1 MSNNWTNEQLEAIN
15 SREKNLLVSAAAGSG
30 KTAVLVE
37 RIANL
42 VEQDKEDIESMLIV
56 TFTNAAARQMK
67 DRIQK
72 KLQERIINIR
82 SKANC
87 DVDELNFLKKQIK
100 NISRA
105 SISTVHSFC
114 IEVLRQNFQLID
126 IDPGFKIANE
136 SLINILK
143 NKAIENI
150 FEENY
155 ESEDEGFLRLVDAFG
170 GEKSDKGLVEILNQL
185 HYFIQAQPYPLRW
198 LNEKSELYNF
208 SEFKDSVWAQEI
220 KNNTLYQLNDIL
232 KSCEEALELCFTYSP
247 PLAYIENLEDDK
259 KQIES
264 VIASLEIYDF
274 ESYLK
279 KLQEF
284 KLSRLKII
292 SKKAIETN
300 QYDEDIIEAIKDI
313 RNNIIKE
320 EIKSLS
326 GAFGDVEFSQL
337 VEDIKYMK
345 PYVESLIKLVKQFDE
360 EYKKLKSEKSVLD
373 FSDIEHY
380 TLKILEDEKVSQSLR
395 QKYKYIFFDEYQ
407 DSNLVQ
413 ETIIDAVK
421 RENNLF
427 FVGDVKQSIYRFR
440 LSDPNLFN
448 KRYERY
454 SNENLSCS
462 LKIDLAKNFRSRKE
476 ILDFCNLIFK
486 NIMTKEHGEVDYQ
499 DESHQLKAGKKASE
513 DIANTKTKNISLNII
528 EKKSKE
534 LEDEEIP
541 ENDELEAVFC
551 SQKILKLVEK
561 NEISYKDIVILMR
574 SPKGKAKIF
583 EKIFNKYNI
592 PCYVDFQTSSFS
604 KVEIKCILDY
614 LRIIDND
621 NQDEA
626 LLGSMVSAF
635 GGFTTEDIIKIRIA
649 YPNLRFYE
657 AVKTYLKEG
666 DDSSKEEPPKDSELY
681 SKLNKF
687 YSKIEEYRFLEKMW
701 KLSDLVEYILDDT
714 NYMTYI
720 SGLQDS
726 EQKLINIKSFV
737 EKTREYETNETLGLL
752 GFLRQIDK
760 ILKEKG
766 DSTEKTMLAEAE
778 NAVTI
783 MSIHK
788 SKGLEFDTVFLCDL
802 GKRINEI
809 DLRADIILHNEL
821 GIGMKY
827 KNVEQNIQADSIPR
841 NYIKLKKS
849 LENISEEIRILYVA
863 LTRAIDKLYM
873 VGTVNDIE
881 KFKANTKKGNISQIV
896 KKQKNYLSWISA
908 SVENSKTEFKD
919 IEINYIM
926 PEEIKQS
933 EEQRI
938 EDKEEIRN
946 QILNYELKD
955 EKNKELF
962 STVSSYIYP
971 YQSDTVSP
979 SKKTVTELTK
989 SYKKEDEVYEFQEIK
1004 LNKVPLFMQEGQT
1017 LSSTEI
1023 GTIMHMIMEKISI
1036 KPHSYESLDLE
1047 LENMIEKEILTTEE
1061 KNVVNKD
1068 SIVNFFKSDI
1078 GRRLIDAKKIYREQS
1093 FLMKEK
1099 EFIIEGIIDCY
1110 FIDKNDKLV
1119 LIDYKTD
1126 KVISE
1131 NKYKDQLNMYQR
1143 ALEEIYKKP
1152 VDEKY
1157 IYWLTEGISTMI

>member
-72 KLQERIINIR
+72 KLQERMVSIR
-82 SKANC
+82 NKEQC
-87 DVDELNFLKKQIK
+87 DVEELNFLKKQIK

-136 SLINILK
+136 SLISILK

-155 ESEDEGFLRLVDAFG
+155 SSEDEGFLRLVDGFG

-185 HYFIQAQPYPLRW
+185 HYFIQAQPYPLKW
-198 LNEKSELYNF
+198 LNEKAELYNF
-208 SEFKDSVWAQEI
+208 SEFKESIWAQEI
-220 KNNTLYQLNDIL
+220 KTNTLYQLNYIL
-232 KSCEEALELCFTYSP
+232 KSCEEALNMCFTYSP

-274 ESYLK
+274 ENYLK

-292 SKKAIETN
+292 SKKAIEAN
-300 QYDEDIIEAIKDI
+300 QYDEELIEEIKNI
-313 RNNIIKE
+313 RNNTIKE

-421 RENNLF
+421 RKNNLF

-448 KRYERY
+448 KRYEVY
-454 SNENLSCS
+454 SSENLSCS

-476 ILDFCNLIFK
+476 ILDFCNLIFQ

-499 DESHQLKAGKKASE
+499 DESHQLKAGKKSSKNLE
-513 DIANTKTKNISLNII
+513 DIESIKNISLNII

-534 LEDEEIP
+534 LEDEDVP

-551 SQKILKLVEK
+551 SQKILELVEK

-614 LRIIDND
+614 LRIVDND

-626 LLGSMVSAF
+626 LLGAMISAF
-635 GGFTTEDIIKIRIA
+635 GGFTTDDIIRIRIE

-657 AVKTYLKEG
+657 AVKAYIKES
-666 DDSSKEEPPKDSELY
+666 DESSKEAPSKDSELY
-681 SKLNKF
+681 SRIKIF

-701 KLSDLVEYILDDT
+701 KLSDFVEYILDDT

-737 EKTREYETNETLGLL
+737 EKTREYESNENLGLL

-881 KFKANTKKGNISQIV
+881 KFRANIKKGNISQIV

-908 SVENSKTEFKD
+908 SVEQATSFKD
-919 IEINYIM
+919 IEISYIK
-926 PEEIKQS
+926 PEEIKQA

-938 EDKEEIRN
+938 EGKEEIRDI
-946 QILNYELKD
+946 ILNYKIKD
-955 EKNKELF
+955 EKNVELF
-962 STVSSYIYP
+962 SKVSSYIYP
-971 YQSDTVSP
+971 YQSDTLAP

-989 SYKKEDEVYEFQEIK
+989 SYKIEEESYEFQEIK
-1004 LNKVPLFMQEGQT
+1004 LNQIPLFMQEGQI

-1061 KNVVNKD
+1061 KNAVNKD
-1068 SIVNFFKSDI
+1068 SIINFFKSDI
-1078 GRRLIDAKKIYREQS
+1078 GRRLINAKKVYREQS

-1099 EFIIEGIIDCY
+1099 DFIVEGIIDCY
-1110 FIDKNDKLV
+1110 FIDEDDKLV

-1126 KVISE
+1126 KVVSE
-1131 NKYKDQLNMYQR
+1131 VKYKEQLNMYQI

-1157 IYWLTEGISTMI
+1157 IYWLTEGIHTRL

>member
-72 KLQERIINIR
+72 KLQERMGSIR
-82 SKANC
+82 NSEQC
-87 DVDELNFLKKQIK
+87 SIEDLNFLKKQIK

-114 IEVLRQNFQLID
+114 IEVLRQNFQLVD

-155 ESEDEGFLRLVDAFG
+155 AAEDEGFLRLVDGFG

-185 HYFIQAQPYPLRW
+185 HYFIQAQPYPLKW
-198 LNEKSELYNF
+198 LNEKAELYNF
-208 SEFKDSVWAQEI
+208 SEFKESIWAHEI
-220 KNNTLYQLNDIL
+220 KTHTLYQLNYIL
-232 KSCEEALELCFTYSP
+232 KSCEEALELCFAYSP

-264 VIASLEIYDF
+264 VIASLETYDF
-274 ESYLK
+274 ENYLK

-300 QYDEDIIEAIKDI
+300 QYDEDIIEEIKDI

-337 VEDIKYMK
+337 VEDIKYMS
-345 PYVESLIKLVKQFDE
+345 PYVDSLIKLVKQFDE
-360 EYKKLKSEKSVLD
+360 EYKTLKAEKGVLD

-395 QKYKYIFFDEYQ
+395 NKYKYIFFDEYQ

-454 SNENLSCS
+454 SNQNLDCS

-476 ILDFCNLIFK
+476 ILEFCNLIFK
-486 NIMTKEHGEVDYQ
+486 NIMTIEHGEVDYQ
-499 DESHQLKAGKKASE
+499 DESHQLKAGKEVSE
-513 DIANTKTKNISLNII
+513 NIEKISLNII

-534 LEDEEIP
+534 LEDEDVP

-551 SQKILKLVEK
+551 SQKILELVEK
-561 NEISYKDIVILMR
+561 KGISYKDIVILMR

-626 LLGSMVSAF
+626 LLGAMISAF
-635 GGFTTEDIIKIRIA
+635 GGFTTEDIIKIRIE
-649 YPNLRFYE
+649 YPNVRFYE
-657 AVKTYLKEG
+657 AVKACLKE
-666 DDSSKEEPPKDSELY
+666 DDDLKEKTSKENTKEAELY
-681 SKLNKF
+681 SKIKRF

-701 KLSDLVEYILDDT
+701 KLSDVVEYILDDT

-737 EKTREYETNETLGLL
+737 EKTREYEANETLGLL

-809 DLRADIILHNEL
+809 DLRADIILHNDL

-873 VGTVNDIE
+873 VGTVNDIDR
-881 KFKANTKKGNISQIV
+881 FKVNIKKGSISQIV
-896 KKQKNYLSWISA
+896 KKQKNYLSWIAA
-908 SVENSKTEFKD
+908 SVEQDSNKFKD
-919 IEINYIM
+919 IEINYIS
-926 PEEIKQS
+926 PEEIKQA

-938 EDKEEIRN
+938 EDKEEMRDK
-946 QILNYELKD
+946 ILNYKFED
-955 EKNKELF
+955 EEKVELF
-962 STVSSYIYP
+962 SKVSSYIYP
-971 YQSDTVSP
+971 YQSDTIAP

-989 SYKKEDEVYEFQEIK
+989 SYKIEDESYGFQDIK
-1004 LNKVPLFMQEGQT
+1004 LNKVPLFMQEEQT

-1047 LENMIEKEILTTEE
+1047 LENMIEKEILTAEE
-1061 KNVVNKD
+1061 KNAVNKD
-1068 SIVNFFKSDI
+1068 SIINFFNSDI
-1078 GRRLIDAKKIYREQS
+1078 GKRLISAKKVYREQS

-1099 EFIIEGIIDCY
+1099 EFIVEGIIDCY
-1110 FIDKNDKLV
+1110 FIDENDKLV

-1126 KVISE
+1126 KVVSE
-1131 NKYKDQLNMYQR
+1131 VKYQDQLNMYQR

-1157 IYWLTEGISTMI
+1157 IYWLTEGIHTML